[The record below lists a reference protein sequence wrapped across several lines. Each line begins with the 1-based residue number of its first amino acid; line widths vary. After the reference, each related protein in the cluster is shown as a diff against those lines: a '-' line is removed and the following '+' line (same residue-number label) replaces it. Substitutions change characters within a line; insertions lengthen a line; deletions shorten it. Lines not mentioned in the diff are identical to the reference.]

1 MSTSQ
6 AIAGV
11 GTRFQ
16 WWDGLQWLDIA
27 EIQSI
32 DGPGMNKE
40 NIEVTT
46 LNTQGGYDE
55 FITGFI
61 DGGEV
66 TLEMNFTRN
75 NYDFITNGFE
85 RDEFTNY
92 RILLMDESGTSLE
105 FIGFI
110 SDVDLIIDAGD
121 RVEADVTLHLTGE
134 TWLDKSQWEN
144 YWVKS
149 GLFEFLWI
157 GEVQGNFLM
166 DATRGLWITVH
177 DKDFTGS
184 FIPADSTATFQMFS
198 TPDLINA
205 DEPDH
210 FWYDNMGN
218 GLQKTVTQLID
229 SDPTRTVVKYS
240 VVEPYDITAIGLLKA
255 GVALTEEQMNLLH
268 HDFLLWVFWSGVFND
283 FGYVKDNKIFP

>member
-1 MSTSQ
+1 MSISQ

-85 RDEFTNY
+85 REEFTNY

-110 SDVDLIIDAGD
+110 SDVDLIVEADD

-149 GLFEFLWI
+149 GLFEFLWV
-157 GEVQGNFLM
+157 GEVQGNFLI
-166 DATRGLWITVH
+166 DRLHGYRIEVTG
-177 DKDFTGS
+177 KDFTGA
-184 FIPADSTATFQMFS
+184 FIPYGSFATFRMGNV
-198 TPDLINA
+198 PDLIQA
-205 DEPDH
+205 DEADH
-210 FWYDNMGN
+210 FWYDIAGD
-218 GLQKTVTQLID
+218 GLQKTFTELID
-229 SDPTRTVVKYS
+229 EDPTRTVVRYS
-240 VVEPYDITAIGLLKA
+240 EVEPYDITAIGLLKE
-255 GVALTEEQMNLLH
+255 GVTLTEEQMNLLH

-283 FGYVKDNKIFP
+283 FGYVKDNKILP